1 MTIIY
6 DYITVMSIA
15 LTSLEIFSKLGNNF
29 IVLYYIK
36 NFITEKFCST
46 IL

>member
-6 DYITVMSIA
+6 DYITVMSVA
-15 LTSLEIFSKLGNNF
+15 LTNLEIFSKLANNF

-36 NFITEKFCST
+36 NFITEKFCSI